1 MRGAVANG
9 SNPRDYKMEL
19 AAELTGRFHGAAA
32 AQAAITHWNEVVQG
46 GGVPQ
51 DVPLVDVAVPAGG
64 IRIGALLKAA
74 GLAPSTSE
82 AMRKL
87 GERAVRVD
95 GAVVEDR
102 ELTLRAGGE
111 HLLQLGKRG
120 YARVRLTAS

>member
-1 MRGAVANG
+1 
-9 SNPRDYKMEL
+9 
-19 AAELTGRFHGAAA
+19 
-32 AQAAITHWNEVVQG
+32 VQG

-51 DVPLVDVAVPAGG
+51 DIALTEISVPAEG

-95 GAVVEDR
+95 GDVVEARD
-102 ELTLRAGGE
+102 LLLKAGSE

-120 YARVRLTAS
+120 FARVRLISGG